1 MKLTE
6 QTTQFNFVRGN
17 ISDNVVPTVK
27 ISKFLKEKKL

>member
-17 ISDNVVPTVK
+17 ISDNVVPIVNIT
-27 ISKFLKEKKL
+27 KF